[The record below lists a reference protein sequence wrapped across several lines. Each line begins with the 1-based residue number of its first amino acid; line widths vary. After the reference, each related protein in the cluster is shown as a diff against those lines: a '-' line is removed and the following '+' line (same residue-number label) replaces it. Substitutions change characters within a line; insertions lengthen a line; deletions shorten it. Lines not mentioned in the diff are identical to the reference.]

1 MYKDHHKII
10 TAIILLTAFLGY
22 SFMLYAS
29 IPEQTASMS
38 LEASRGKALWQQHN
52 CTACH
57 QIYGLG
63 GFLGPDLT
71 NEFSLRGP
79 DQIKAFLTV
88 GTATM
93 PAYHMSE
100 SDISDLTAYL
110 KHIDST
116 GIADPRTYRI
126 NYDGTIDQK

>member
-1 MYKDHHKII
+1 MATDQHKII
-10 TAIILLTAFLGY
+10 TAVILLTAFLGY
-22 SFMLYAS
+22 SFMLYS
-29 IPEQTASMS
+29 SMPEQTASMS
-38 LEASRGKALWQQHN
+38 AEATRGKALWQQHN

-93 PAYHMSE
+93 PVYQMPDA
-100 SDISDLTAYL
+100 DITALIAYL